1 MKYLKLFESF
11 EKLYNN
17 ITEVEFTDNDTRTNL
32 HFDDK
37 LIEIIGDRLNSNY
50 TIKVGNEKMLPN
62 TTKYLD
68 VTHYDRNSNWEIWQT
83 SDDWFMVYAL
93 YNMDRDDHVG
103 PGEEY
108 FECDTFEGLLQLLED
123 HSVID

>member
-1 MKYLKLFESF
+1 MRYLKLFESF

-17 ITEVEFTDNDTRTNL
+17 ITEVEFNDNDIRTNL
-32 HFDDK
+32 NFDQK
-37 LIEIIGDRLNSNY
+37 YINEIESRLNPDYRVVIRNQNS
-50 TIKVGNEKMLPN
+50 PH
-62 TTKYLD
+62 TTHLD
-68 VTHYDRNSNWEIWQT
+68 ITHYDRNSNWEIWQT

-123 HSVID
+123 YQVIQ